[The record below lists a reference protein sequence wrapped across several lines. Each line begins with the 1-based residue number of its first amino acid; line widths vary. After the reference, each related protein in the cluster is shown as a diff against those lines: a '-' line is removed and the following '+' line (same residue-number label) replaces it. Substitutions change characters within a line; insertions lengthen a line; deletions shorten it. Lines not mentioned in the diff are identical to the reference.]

1 MKIAKQKRDWHEL
14 ISQPVYDRMKENK
27 DVYIP
32 MRDGVRLASDIY
44 YPDAKGKFP
53 ALIAF
58 QAFGKDHE
66 ELALKFPPQA
76 RPSQLWDGGLEG
88 GDTRYLVARGYG
100 HVVVDA
106 RGTGGSEGEYYGVMG
121 SGAGGE
127 GRDIHDVVEWIAKQ
141 RWCDGKV
148 GMVGISY
155 LAAMQVLGAG
165 EQPPHLKAIFPEG
178 GHYDMYE
185 MCYQGGIMW
194 MMPRAFID
202 GRGGDSGIVANR
214 RKSFMMEQLPK
225 DELKRRIRER
235 LMDPDIR
242 NFPTF
247 DQILKYPE
255 WSPMWLDFILNPCDG
270 PFYSNAK
277 PSNNFDKIKIPVHI
291 GAQWGRG
298 WVVDGTING
307 FLALKGPKKLVLR
320 SAPPLQERP
329 FHQFHDEIVRWYD
342 HWLKGK
348 DTGVM
353 DGPPIK
359 VFVHGIN
366 EWHYEN
372 EWPLARTKWTKFYL
386 RTRNRLLTEPEPF
399 AAAVVP
405 PDGFYQAPLTVTSN
419 VSSLRYR
426 TPAFLENTEVTGPC
440 ALYLHATIDS
450 DDTNW
455 IVRICDVDP
464 QGDRVP
470 MTTGWLKASHKK
482 LDAAKST
489 PWAPHHPHTR
499 SVPIVPGKMVEYAI
513 KIYPFSNVFKK
524 GHSIELEIRSIESEF
539 EVGPGMPPESG
550 HLNSGR
556 ATTHKIFR
564 DKIHPSHLVLPVIPA
579 R

>member
-1 MKIAKQKRDWHEL
+1 MVKQKPDWHEL
-14 ISQPVYDRMKENK
+14 ISQPVYDKMKENK
-27 DVYIP
+27 DVFIP
-32 MRDGVRLASDIY
+32 MRDGVRLGSDIY

-53 ALIAF
+53 ALVAF
-58 QAFGKDHE
+58 QAFGKNHE
-66 ELALKFPPQA
+66 ELALTFPPQA

-100 HVVVDA
+100 HVIVDA
-106 RGTGGSEGEYYGVMG
+106 RGTGDSQGEYYGVMG
-121 SGAGGE
+121 SGNGGE
-127 GRDIHDVVEWIAKQ
+127 GKDIHDVIEWIAKQ
-141 RWCDGKV
+141 SWCDGNI

-185 MCYQGGIMW
+185 MCYQAGIMW
-194 MMPRAFID
+194 MMPRAFME
-202 GRGGDSGIVANR
+202 GRGGDSGIVANK
-214 RKSFMMEQLPK
+214 RKSFMMEQLSK
-225 DELKRRIRER
+225 DELKRRIQER
-235 LMDPDIR
+235 LTDPDVK
-242 NFPTF
+242 NFPTY

-270 PFYSNAK
+270 PFYSKGK
-277 PSNNFDKIKIPVHI
+277 PSRRFDKIKIPVHI

-320 SAPPLQERP
+320 SAPPMQERP

-359 VFVHGIN
+359 LFVHGVN

-399 AAAVVP
+399 DADVVP
-405 PDGFYQAPLTVTSN
+405 PDGFYQAPLTVTST

-426 TPAFLENTEVTGPC
+426 SPAFLENMEVTGPC
-440 ALYLHATIDS
+440 ALYLHATIDT

-455 IVRICDVDP
+455 IVRLCDVDP
-464 QGDRVP
+464 QGNRVP
-470 MTTGWLKASHKK
+470 LTTGWLKASHKEI
-482 LDAAKST
+482 DAAKSA

-513 KIYPFSNVFKK
+513 KVYPFSNVFRK
-524 GHSIELEIRSIESEF
+524 GHSIELEIRSIESEL
-539 EVGPGMPPESG
+539 EVEPGMPPESG

-564 DKIHPSHLVLPVIPA
+564 DKVHPSHLVLPIIPA
-579 R
+579 G